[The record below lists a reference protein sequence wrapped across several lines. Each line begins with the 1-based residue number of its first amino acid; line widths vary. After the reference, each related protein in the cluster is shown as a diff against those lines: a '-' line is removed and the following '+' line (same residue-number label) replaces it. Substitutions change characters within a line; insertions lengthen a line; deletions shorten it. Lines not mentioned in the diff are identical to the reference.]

1 MQWVK
6 FKHHLL
12 HEFSNFSPSDVYF
25 LKLLSACICYSTSNV
40 SAIYIYKYYMYNEHT
55 MRQKYKY
62 TPNQLNQ
69 TTPFIP
75 SLSHPLPFL
84 RNKEILKSFI
94 VHDLLQQKECIY
106 NTDKNPSWFPRWFIA
121 HIRSGTDL
129 IMRLV
134 FLLLPTLFSHSVT
147 TGRKCSETR
156 WECCFRFVRNSNALG
171 SKFVGT

>member
-1 MQWVK
+1 MLVYVTQ
-6 FKHHLL
+6 HLMFPL
-12 HEFSNFSPSDVYF
+12 FTTTSIVSKMNWTVYNTYNKTEISVYTKSAQSNHAF
-25 LKLLSACICYSTSNV
+25 
-40 SAIYIYKYYMYNEHT
+40 H
-55 MRQKYKY
+55 
-62 TPNQLNQ
+62 
-69 TTPFIP
+69 PFP
-75 SLSHPLPFL
+75 LTPLPFL

-121 HIRSGTDL
+121 HFRSGTDL
-129 IMRLV
+129 KMRLV

>member
-1 MQWVK
+1 MLVFVTQ
-6 FKHHLL
+6 HLMFPL
-12 HEFSNFSPSDVYF
+12 FT
-25 LKLLSACICYSTSNV
+25 STSIVCIMNWTV
-40 SAIYIYKYYMYNEHT
+40 YNTYNET
-55 MRQKYKY
+55 ENIRS

-75 SLSHPLPFL
+75 SLSHPLPFR

-106 NTDKNPSWFPRWFIA
+106 NTYKNPSWFPRWFIA
-121 HIRSGTDL
+121 HFRSGTDL
-129 IMRLV
+129 KMRLV

-156 WECCFRFVRNSNALG
+156 WECCFRFVRNSTALG